1 MIVNKNVNFYYEKS
15 QNFDIIEVS
24 KIKEI
29 KHYERN
35 HSSQLTAHSSQ
46 LTAHSSQLT
55 AHSSQLTAHADYV
68 IGRVF
73 CQALKQAFSHFCEEA
88 FYAPYES
95 GVA

>member
-1 MIVNKNVNFYYEKS
+1 MIVNKNVNFYYAKS

-29 KHYERN
+29 KHYELN
-35 HSSQLTAHSSQ
+35 HSSQ

-73 CQALKQAFSHFCEEA
+73 CQALKQAFSHFCEEV
-88 FYAPYES
+88 FYVVLGLDKLIVG
-95 GVA
+95 GVK

>member
-29 KHYERN
+29 KHYELN
-35 HSSQLTAHSSQ
+35 
-46 LTAHSSQLT
+46 HSSQLT

>member
-1 MIVNKNVNFYYEKS
+1 MIVNKNVNFYYAKS

-29 KHYERN
+29 KHYER
-35 HSSQLTAHSSQ
+35 T
-46 LTAHSSQLT
+46 HSSQLT

>member
-1 MIVNKNVNFYYEKS
+1 MIVNKNVNFYYAKS

-29 KHYERN
+29 EYYELN
-35 HSSQLTAHSSQ
+35 
-46 LTAHSSQLT
+46 HSSQLT

>member
-29 KHYERN
+29 EYYERN
-35 HSSQLTAHSSQ
+35 
-46 LTAHSSQLT
+46 HSSQLT

>member
-1 MIVNKNVNFYYEKS
+1 MIGMNA
-15 QNFDIIEVS
+15 I
-24 KIKEI
+24 
-29 KHYERN
+29 
-35 HSSQLTAHSSQ
+35 
-46 LTAHSSQLT
+46 T

-88 FYAPYES
+88 FCAPYES

>member
-1 MIVNKNVNFYYEKS
+1 MIVNKNVNFYYAKS

-29 KHYERN
+29 KHYERT

-55 AHSSQLTAHADYV
+55 AHSSQLTAHSSQLTAHSS
-68 IGRVF
+68 
-73 CQALKQAFSHFCEEA
+73 QLTA
-88 FYAPYES
+88 
-95 GVA
+95 

>member
-1 MIVNKNVNFYYEKS
+1 MFVNKNVNFYYTKS
-15 QNFDIIEVS
+15 QNFDIMEVS

-29 KHYERN
+29 KHYDRN
-35 HSSQLTAHSSQ
+35 HSSQLTAH
-46 LTAHSSQLT
+46 
-55 AHSSQLTAHADYV
+55 ADHV

>member
-1 MIVNKNVNFYYEKS
+1 MIVNKNVNFYYTKS

-46 LTAHSSQLT
+46 LTL
-55 AHSSQLTAHADYV
+55 
-68 IGRVF
+68 IM
-73 CQALKQAFSHFCEEA
+73 
-88 FYAPYES
+88 
-95 GVA
+95 

>member
-1 MIVNKNVNFYYEKS
+1 MIVNKNVNFYYAKS

-46 LTAHSSQLT
+46 LTAH
-55 AHSSQLTAHADYV
+55 ADYV

-73 CQALKQAFSHFCEEA
+73 CQALKQAFSHFSEKA

>member
-29 KHYERN
+29 EYYE
-35 HSSQLTAHSSQ
+35 
-46 LTAHSSQLT
+46 
-55 AHSSQLTAHADYV
+55 HSSQLTAHADYV

-73 CQALKQAFSHFCEEA
+73 CQALKQNFFQNEISSVFSLRER
-88 FYAPYES
+88 
-95 GVA
+95 G

>member
-1 MIVNKNVNFYYEKS
+1 MIVNKNVNLYYVKS
-15 QNFDIIEVS
+15 QNFDIIELS
-24 KIKEI
+24 KSKGTIGMKAI
-29 KHYERN
+29 
-35 HSSQLTAHSSQ
+35 
-46 LTAHSSQLT
+46 T